1 MRPSTV
7 DAGVDTSRHTCLA
20 NWHSGLRGGEW
31 DVCTRGTDRRGS
43 TRHESRRPHKSELV
57 GATESMRRRERSE
70 RDHHV
75 GRGLRQICYPANRPA
90 SNARRRR
97 PERERK
103 EKGML
108 LCLVP
113 TLAAAAAVPRL
124 IHPHPGRGGGCE
136 FPQRWR
142 GVWFQKGAHPAISI
156 ERTQITF
163 KGTCVQADGDMFLIE
178 DRRERCFRCVAIYEK
193 HENVLQYRETYC
205 DEFDNLKEACH
216 LLNVDAHL
224 HSLFRVEAS
233 PVACPFRGP
242 LTFTYN
248 RGHGECRHPVST
260 VDSCSADWRILFR
273 FQACA
278 DVHGTESS
286 VEELTCLAT
295 WKEGSAYYLVGK
307 MVQRKLHALPYSDG
321 DSYRCFVY
329 EHVGHQNSFRVSQ
342 SPDATCDGLVSASE
356 GSRIMTLTKS
366 RQPSAGCHFPPW
378 SASGSRR
385 WHSLD
390 GRRSFVFGSRQM
402 RVHRAQ
408 HSSGET
414 QQPEL
419 RVTCIQELAQGT
431 NASTLVG
438 YSTSGCNNGYVC
450 VAIHRR
456 DSHVLEIQMGLNTIV
471 PTPTNTALHRGRPR
485 CAALSAPFGGDGSA
499 LSHPCPALA
508 LTDGLRAT
516 GRASWKPDGCRDV
529 LGCRRHSHLEF
540 RAAGCGGEEQVLS
553 AAATSPA
560 AATPRALVASRTF
573 QCHGGWQEN
582 GRNYLITGLKG
593 SKDKFCFVFSEADKV
608 TQLSGLHDTCR
619 RTVLPGVTGN
629 ITFNI
634 SAAANPFENS
644 LASLSTSLVLP
655 SAHSSLFAQVTA
667 TSNRAGRRPS
677 SPPCRPCHSF
687 SRLCFACGDG
697 RSRGDGLRRGTDPL
711 PPCLHPDQ
719 YRPPE
724 DAARRRR
731 TTTVNTHRRRRD
743 DARESGASQP
753 FGVCLLC
760 MC

>member
-1 MRPSTV
+1 MRPEVEESGGPFFRYWITV
-7 DAGVDTSRHTCLA
+7 CCCFSVVVVVSVADP
-20 NWHSGLRGGEW
+20 
-31 DVCTRGTDRRGS
+31 GS
-43 TRHESRRPHKSELV
+43 H
-57 GATESMRRRERSE
+57 A
-70 RDHHV
+70 D
-75 GRGLRQICYPANRPA
+75 
-90 SNARRRR
+90 
-97 PERERK
+97 
-103 EKGML
+103 
-108 LCLVP
+108 
-113 TLAAAAAVPRL
+113 
-124 IHPHPGRGGGCE
+124 PGRGGGCE

-233 PVACPFRGP
+233 PVTCPFRGP

-278 DVHGTESS
+278 DVQGTESS

-329 EHVGHQNSFRVSQ
+329 EHVGHQNTFRVSQ

-431 NASTLVG
+431 NASTLIG

-456 DSHVLEIQMGLNTIV
+456 DSHVLEIQMGELSRTARDACV
-471 PTPTNTALHRGRPR
+471 PPAFDPESQDFITLL
-485 CAALSAPFGGDGSA
+485 ALSAPFGGDGSA

-540 RAAGCGGEEQVLS
+540 RAAGCGGEEQVS
-553 AAATSPA
+553 PAAAATSPA

-634 SAAANPFENS
+634 SAAGDCDFQ
-644 LASLSTSLVLP
+644 P
-655 SAHSSLFAQVTA
+655 SGA
-667 TSNRAGRRPS
+667 PS
-677 SPPCRPCHSF
+677 SSEAV
-687 SRLCFACGDG
+687 S
-697 RSRGDGLRRGTDPL
+697 SIPL
-711 PPCLHPDQ
+711 L
-719 YRPPE
+719 
-724 DAARRRR
+724 AA
-731 TTTVNTHRRRRD
+731 
-743 DARESGASQP
+743 
-753 FGVCLLC
+753 LLC
-760 MC
+760 LWRWTQPR

>member
-1 MRPSTV
+1 
-7 DAGVDTSRHTCLA
+7 
-20 NWHSGLRGGEW
+20 
-31 DVCTRGTDRRGS
+31 
-43 TRHESRRPHKSELV
+43 
-57 GATESMRRRERSE
+57 
-70 RDHHV
+70 
-75 GRGLRQICYPANRPA
+75 
-90 SNARRRR
+90 
-97 PERERK
+97 
-103 EKGML
+103 
-108 LCLVP
+108 
-113 TLAAAAAVPRL
+113 
-124 IHPHPGRGGGCE
+124 PGRGGGCE

-233 PVACPFRGP
+233 PVA
-242 LTFTYN
+242 L
-248 RGHGECRHPVST
+248 ST

-342 SPDATCDGLVSASE
+342 SPDATCDGL
-356 GSRIMTLTKS
+356 
-366 RQPSAGCHFPPW
+366 PSAGCHFPPW

-408 HSSGET
+408 HSSGEA

-456 DSHVLEIQMGLNTIV
+456 DSHVLEIQMGELSR
-471 PTPTNTALHRGRPR
+471 TARDA
-485 CAALSAPFGGDGSA
+485 CAPPAFDPESQDFITLLALSAPFGGDGSA

-553 AAATSPA
+553 AAAATSPA

-634 SAAANPFENS
+634 SAA
-644 LASLSTSLVLP
+644 
-655 SAHSSLFAQVTA
+655 
-667 TSNRAGRRPS
+667 
-677 SPPCRPCHSF
+677 
-687 SRLCFACGDG
+687 GDC
-697 RSRGDGLRRGTDPL
+697 DFQP
-711 PPCLHPDQ
+711 
-719 YRPPE
+719 
-724 DAARRRR
+724 
-731 TTTVNTHRRRRD
+731 
-743 DARESGASQP
+743 SGAPSIVPAVSSIPQLLAA
-753 FGVCLLC
+753 LLC
-760 MC
+760 LWRWTQPR